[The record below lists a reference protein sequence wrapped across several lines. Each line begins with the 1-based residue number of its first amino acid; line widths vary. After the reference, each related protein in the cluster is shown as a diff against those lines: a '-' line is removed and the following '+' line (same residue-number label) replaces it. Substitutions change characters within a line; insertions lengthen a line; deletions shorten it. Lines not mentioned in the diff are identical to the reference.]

1 MPTRVT
7 PRVAASTLQLP
18 PGSWDTVL
26 DCLCAHFTAI
36 GREQWTS
43 RMRRGLVTD
52 EQGVPIDAARP
63 YRVGLMVRYFREVA
77 EEAPIPLL
85 ESIVHADAHLVVADK
100 PHFLPV
106 TAGGRFVEE
115 TLLTRLIRRL
125 DNPALVPLHRIDR
138 ATAGLVMF
146 SATPASRAAYQSLFP
161 ARRID
166 KRYEAVAP
174 ALSGLELPL
183 TRRSRIVAGE
193 PFFRMREV
201 EGVANSE
208 TRVDVLER
216 GAGDWR
222 YTLAPVTGRTHQ
234 LRVHMAALGAP
245 IRNDRYYPDLA
256 DEAPDDYNR
265 PLQLLA
271 RALAFDD
278 PLTGEPRRFESRLEL
293 LPP

>member
-146 SATPASRAAYQSLFP
+146 SATPATRAAYQSLFP